1 MSLVS
6 YIVVFLMF
14 WMISFFIS
22 LPIGINVADH
32 HEEGLANSAPDKTNL
47 KRKVII
53 SFLISFIPASLIY
66 WVIEKK
72 IFDNFFNNYI
82 L

>member
-22 LPIGINVADH
+22 LPIGINVSDH

-47 KRKVII
+47 KHKVII
-53 SFLISFIPASLIY
+53 SFLISFIPATLIY

-72 IFDNFFNNYI
+72 LFNNFFNNNI

>member
-6 YIVVFLMF
+6 YIVVFLMI
-14 WMISFFIS
+14 WMISFFFS
-22 LPIGINVADH
+22 LPIGVNVSEH
-32 HEEGLANSAPDKTNL
+32 HEVGLANSAPNKTNL
-47 KRKVII
+47 KTKVII

-72 IFDNFFNNYI
+72 LFYNFFNNYF

>member
-1 MSLVS
+1 M
-6 YIVVFLMF
+6 I
-14 WMISFFIS
+14 WMILFFIS
-22 LPIGINVADH
+22 LPIGVKVSEH

-47 KRKVII
+47 KTKVII

-72 IFDNFFNNYI
+72 LFDNFFNNYV

>member
-1 MSLVS
+1 M
-6 YIVVFLMF
+6 I

-22 LPIGINVADH
+22 LPIGVNVSER

-47 KRKVII
+47 KTKVII
-53 SFLISFIPASLIY
+53 SFFILSIPASLIY

-72 IFDNFFNNYI
+72 LFDNFFNNYV

>member
-6 YIVVFLMF
+6 YIVVFLMI

-22 LPIGINVADH
+22 LPIGINVSEH
-32 HEEGLANSAPDKTNL
+32 HEEGLANSAPDRTNL
-47 KRKVII
+47 KIKVII
-53 SFLISFIPASLIY
+53 SFVISFIPASLIY
-66 WVIEKK
+66 WVIENKL
-72 IFDNFFNNYI
+72 FDNFFNNYI

>member
-6 YIVVFLMF
+6 YIVVFLMI
-14 WMISFFIS
+14 WMISFFIL
-22 LPIGINVADH
+22 LPIGVNVSEH

-47 KRKVII
+47 KSKVII
-53 SFLISFIPASLIY
+53 SFFISFIPASLIY
-66 WVIEKK
+66 WVIENKL
-72 IFDNFFNNYI
+72 FDNFFNNYI

>member
-6 YIVVFLMF
+6 YIVVFLMI
-14 WMISFFIS
+14 WMILFFIS
-22 LPIGINVADH
+22 LPIGVYVSEH
-32 HEEGLANSAPDKTNL
+32 HEEGLANSAPEKTNL
-47 KRKVII
+47 KNKVIVT
-53 SFLISFIPASLIY
+53 FLISFIPTSLIH

-72 IFDNFFNNYI
+72 LFNNFFNTYI

>member
-22 LPIGINVADH
+22 LPIGVKVSDH
-32 HEEGLANSAPDKTNL
+32 HEKGFANSAPDKTNL
-47 KRKVII
+47 KTKVII

-66 WVIEKK
+66 WVIEKNL
-72 IFDNFFNNYI
+72 FDNFFSNYI

>member
-1 MSLVS
+1 
-6 YIVVFLMF
+6 MF

-22 LPIGINVADH
+22 LPIGVYVSENHD
-32 HEEGLANSAPDKTNL
+32 EGMANSAPDKANL
-47 KRKVII
+47 KTKIII

-66 WVIEKK
+66 WVIEKRL
-72 IFDNFFNNYI
+72 FDNIFNNYV

>member
-6 YIVVFLMF
+6 YIVVFLMI
-14 WMISFFIS
+14 WMILFFIS
-22 LPIGINVADH
+22 LPIGVNVSEH
-32 HEEGLANSAPDKTNL
+32 HEEGFANSAPEKTNL
-47 KRKVII
+47 IIKVVV

-72 IFDNFFNNYI
+72 IFDNFLNYYI

>member
-1 MSLVS
+1 M
-6 YIVVFLMF
+6 I

-22 LPIGINVADH
+22 LPIGVNVSER
-32 HEEGLANSAPDKTNL
+32 HEKGFANSAPDKTNL
-47 KRKVII
+47 KTKIII
-53 SFLISFIPASLIY
+53 SFLISFIPATLIY

-72 IFDNFFNNYI
+72 FIDNIFNNYI

>member
-1 MSLVS
+1 M
-6 YIVVFLMF
+6 I

-22 LPIGINVADH
+22 LPIGVNVSEH
-32 HEEGLANSAPDKTNL
+32 HEKGFANSAPDKTNL
-47 KRKVII
+47 KTKVII

-72 IFDNFFNNYI
+72 LFHNFFNNYI

>member
-6 YIVVFLMF
+6 YIVVFLMI

-22 LPIGINVADH
+22 LPIGVNVSEH

-47 KRKVII
+47 KTKVII
-53 SFLISFIPASLIY
+53 SSLISFIPASLIY
-66 WVIEKK
+66 WVIEK
-72 IFDNFFNNYI
+72 
-82 L
+82 

>member
-1 MSLVS
+1 M
-6 YIVVFLMF
+6 I

-22 LPIGINVADH
+22 LPIGVNVPDH
-32 HEEGLANSAPDKTNL
+32 HEEGFANSAPVKTNL
-47 KRKVII
+47 KTKVII

-72 IFDNFFNNYI
+72 LFDNFFNNYI

>member
-1 MSLVS
+1 MV
-6 YIVVFLMF
+6 
-14 WMISFFIS
+14 WMIFFFIS
-22 LPIGINVADH
+22 LPIGVNVSEY
-32 HEEGLANSAPDKTNL
+32 HEEGFANSAPDKTNL
-47 KRKVII
+47 KTKVFI

-72 IFDNFFNNYI
+72 LFYDFFNNYI

>member
-6 YIVVFLMF
+6 YIVVFLMI

-22 LPIGINVADH
+22 LPIGVNVSEH

-47 KRKVII
+47 KTKINLGLFYSWNYFKNLGYFNS
-53 SFLISFIPASLIY
+53 SFL
-66 WVIEKK
+66 EK
-72 IFDNFFNNYI
+72 Y
-82 L
+82 

>member
-1 MSLVS
+1 M
-6 YIVVFLMF
+6 I

-22 LPIGINVADH
+22 LPIGVHVSEH
-32 HEEGLANSAPDKTNL
+32 HKEGLANSAPDKTNL
-47 KRKVII
+47 KNKIII

-72 IFDNFFNNYI
+72 LFDNFLNNFI

>member
-1 MSLVS
+1 M
-6 YIVVFLMF
+6 I
-14 WMISFFIS
+14 WMILFFIS
-22 LPIGINVADH
+22 LPIGVNVSEQ

-47 KRKVII
+47 KTKVII

-66 WVIEKK
+66 WMIEKK
-72 IFDNFFNNYI
+72 LFDNFFNNYI

>member
-1 MSLVS
+1 M
-6 YIVVFLMF
+6 I

-22 LPIGINVADH
+22 LPIGVKVSEH

-47 KRKVII
+47 KTKVII
-53 SFLISFIPASLIY
+53 SFLISFIPSFLIY

-72 IFDNFFNNYI
+72 FFDNIFNYYI

>member
-1 MSLVS
+1 M
-6 YIVVFLMF
+6 I

-22 LPIGINVADH
+22 LPIGVNVSEH
-32 HEEGLANSAPDKTNL
+32 HQEGLANSAPDKTNL
-47 KRKVII
+47 KTKVII
-53 SFLISFIPASLIY
+53 SFIISFFIAFLIY

-72 IFDNFFNNYI
+72 IFDNISNNYI

>member
-6 YIVVFLMF
+6 YIVVFLMI
-14 WMISFFIS
+14 WMILFFIS
-22 LPIGINVADH
+22 LPIGVNVSKH
-32 HEEGLANSAPDKTNL
+32 HPEGFANSAPDKTNL
-47 KRKVII
+47 KSKLII
-53 SFLISFIPASLIY
+53 SFLISFIPTSLIY

-72 IFDNFFNNYI
+72 LFNNFFNNNI

>member
-1 MSLVS
+1 MIWL
-6 YIVVFLMF
+6 
-14 WMISFFIS
+14 ISFFIL
-22 LPIGINVADH
+22 LPIGVNVSEY
-32 HEEGLANSAPDKTNL
+32 HEKGLANSAPDKTNI
-47 KRKVII
+47 KIKVII

-72 IFDNFFNNYI
+72 LFDNFFNNYI